1 MVKWLCTVCNIYI
14 YDEDRGDPD
23 KGIVPNTRLS
33 ELPDSWRCPVC
44 GAAIDKFIQI
54 HEDDNKQKATI
65 NIPDKKEGKK
75 GILIGVDNP
84 LASSESKQEYG
95 KPLGLRGIGQGFSY
109 IANFKALLRY
119 RLKTKLIAQHM
130 EPVLSTEFFD
140 HKISMPVIGAP
151 MSGLSNVNNITEE
164 DFAFGI
170 LEGCRLAGTIG
181 CTGTLHQNH
190 TVYIQEYL
198 P

>member
-14 YDEDRGDPD
+14 YDEEKGDSD
-23 KGIVPNTRLS
+23 KGIIPNTRLS
-33 ELPDSWRCPVC
+33 ELPDSWKCPIC
-44 GAAIDKFIQI
+44 GATIDKFIRT
-54 HEDDNKQKATI
+54 HEDEYKKKA
-65 NIPDKKEGKK
+65 NIPGNEEKK
-75 GILIGVDNP
+75 GILVGIDNP
-84 LASSESKQEYG
+84 LSSSESKQEYG

-109 IANFKALLRY
+109 LANFKALLRY
-119 RLKTKLIAQHM
+119 RLKTKLITQHM

-164 DFAFGI
+164 DFAFCI

-190 TVYIQEYL
+190 TVYI
-198 P
+198 